1 MFVKFA
7 FISKRNPREDFM
19 FTVELSSTEE
29 IDLFADD
36 VNKNLTDG
44 KVEYVS
50 IEIHKGGKH
59 EVSTN

>member
-1 MFVKFA
+1 MTVKFA
-7 FISKRNPREDFM
+7 FISNRNPREDFM
-19 FTVELSSTEE
+19 FTIELPSTEE

-50 IEIHKGGKH
+50 IELKQGKH
-59 EVSTN
+59 EVSQD

>member
-1 MFVKFA
+1 MTVKFA
-7 FISKRNPREDFM
+7 FISKRDPREDFM
-19 FTVELSSTEE
+19 FTIELPSTEE

-50 IEIHKGGKH
+50 IELKRGKH
-59 EVSTN
+59 EVSQY